1 VIRLNDK
8 TRGKIM
14 NTVSVSTRIHIFVE
28 INKNDKKKIEFD
40 TDHVTGLQIKH
51 GADVP
56 AEYDLARRHG
66 QKLELVTNDQT
77 VEIKDGDHF
86 VALPPGTIS

>member
-1 VIRLNDK
+1 
-8 TRGKIM
+8 M
-14 NTVSVSTRIHIFVE
+14 NTVNVSTRVHIFVE
-28 INKNDKKKIEFD
+28 LNKDDKKKIEFD
-40 TDHVTGLQIKH
+40 TDHVSGQQIKQRA
-51 GADVP
+51 GVP